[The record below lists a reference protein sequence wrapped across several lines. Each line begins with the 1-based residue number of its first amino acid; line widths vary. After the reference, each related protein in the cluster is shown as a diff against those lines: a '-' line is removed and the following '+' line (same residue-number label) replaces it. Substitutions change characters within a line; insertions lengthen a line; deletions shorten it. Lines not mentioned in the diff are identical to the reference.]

1 MKRPSFTAELEAEL
15 GALAAANRR
24 RACPEAAGRSRVH
37 PEVGGKPM
45 LSLCS
50 NDYLGLASHPALAAA
65 ANAAATRDGFGASAA
80 RLVSGD
86 LPAHRELE
94 AALSSFLDRPAALV
108 FPTGY
113 QTNLGV
119 LTALAG
125 RDDLIVS
132 DALNHASVI
141 DGCRLSRARVQVY
154 PHGDVETAA
163 RLLATEGPFRRRLLV
178 TESLFSMDGDVAP
191 LAALAEAAAATDS
204 VMVVDEAHA
213 FGALGPGGR
222 GLCAAAG
229 ITPEVLIGTLGKAAG
244 AAGGFVAGSRPLRDL
259 LVNRART
266 FIFTT
271 AMPPPVAAAAT
282 AALALIAGPEGDRR
296 RALLADRQRSLGE
309 ALARRAL
316 VAGTA
321 RRPDP
326 AGRAGQRGPG
336 LERRRRPARPRLLR
350 PGHPPADRP
359 GRVVPPPRH
368 PLCRPRARRPGEVR
382 RRPLRGPRVN
392 PSRGLFVTGT
402 DTGVGKTLVAAG
414 LLRLARRSGPG
425 TNPVQARRDRL
436 CPRAGG
442 RPPSLAR
449 RHPTHRR
456 R

>member
-1 MKRPSFTAELEAEL
+1 VKRPGVFTAELEAEL
-15 GALAAANRR
+15 AELARADRR
-24 RACPEAAGRSRVH
+24 RACPEAAGSSRIH

-50 NDYLGLASHPALAAA
+50 NDYLGLASHPALVAAA
-65 ANAAATRDGFGASAA
+65 TATATRDGFGASAA

-94 AALSSFLDRPAALV
+94 AALSAFLDRPAALV

-141 DGCRLSRARVQVY
+141 DGCRLSRAQVQVY
-154 PHGDVETAA
+154 PHGDAETAA
-163 RLLATEGPFRRRLLV
+163 RLLSAGGPFRRRLLV

-191 LAALAEAAAATDS
+191 LAALAEAAAATNS
-204 VMVVDEAHA
+204 VLVVDEAHA

-229 ITPEVLIGTLGKAAG
+229 ITPEVLIGTLGKAVG

-309 ALARRAL
+309 ALARLAL
-316 VAGTA
+316 VAG
-321 RRPDP
+321 PP
-326 AGRAGQRGPG
+326 AGPILPVVLGSEARTLSAAADLRVLGFFV
-336 LERRRRPARPRLLR
+336 PAI
-350 PGHPPADRP
+350 
-359 GRVVPPPRH
+359 
-368 PLCRPRARRPGEVR
+368 
-382 RRPLRGPRVN
+382 
-392 PSRGLFVTGT
+392 
-402 DTGVGKTLVAAG
+402 
-414 LLRLARRSGPG
+414 
-425 TNPVQARRDRL
+425 
-436 CPRAGG
+436 
-442 RPPSLAR
+442 RPPTVPDGSSRLRVTLSAAHEPDDLTRFAAALAEVLA
-449 RHPTHRR
+449 
-456 R
+456 